1 MAIGTSKG
9 SQKKAATA
17 AGSKTRV
24 QNVTGDQT
32 VKATTGILWRI
43 VVTNAAAAV
52 GSITLKD
59 GATTLGVFEVPADK
73 TETFEFSCV
82 MDTSII
88 IAPSATTM
96 DALVIWD

>member
-1 MAIGTSKG
+1 MAIGKPLLRKQEAS
-9 SQKKAATA
+9 

-24 QNVTGDQT
+24 QGVTGDQT
-32 VKATTGILWRI
+32 VKATAGILHRI

-59 GATTLGVFEVPADK
+59 GATTLGVFEVGVD
-73 TETFEFSCV
+73 TTLTLVFGCN

-88 IAPSATTM
+88 INPSASTM